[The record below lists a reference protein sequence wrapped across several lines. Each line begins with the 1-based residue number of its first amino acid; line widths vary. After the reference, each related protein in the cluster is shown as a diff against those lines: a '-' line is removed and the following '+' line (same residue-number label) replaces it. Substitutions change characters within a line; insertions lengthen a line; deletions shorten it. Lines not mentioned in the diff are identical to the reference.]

1 MWWARVVNTPEDQE
15 TTMPTSRDRE
25 ADWLRSIA
33 EHPETTDA
41 DYAMAEEILPDPQ
54 LTHHQRSSV
63 EVKHLEDLQFLVVNP
78 GGIWEP
84 VFR

>member
-1 MWWARVVNTPEDQE
+1 
-15 TTMPTSRDRE
+15 MPTSRDHE

-41 DYAMAEEILPDPQ
+41 DYAMAKEILVDPQ
-54 LTHHQRSSV
+54 LTHEQRNSV
-63 EVKHLEDLQFLVVNP
+63 EVKRLEDLQYLVVNP
-78 GGIWEP
+78 GGTWEP